1 MKKITTAI
9 AFFTLVIIATGFTAA
24 KEWFVRET
32 SNYTVQ
38 FPAAPEH
45 STQSV
50 PSEIGD
56 LKMEIDIF
64 DASKTK
70 GDDNMVYG
78 LVTSEYPD
86 SLIDSDNKEIL
97 PTFFR
102 NSTDG
107 AVTNVKGKLLSENEI
122 SIGGFPGYEIRIDF
136 QEGLAVITMRSYLVH
151 NKMYVLQVISET
163 AKEKNRSAD
172 KFFNSFKLKS

>member
-1 MKKITTAI
+1 MRKLSTII
-9 AFFTLVIIATGFTAA
+9 AFTALIVTVAGFTAA

-32 SNYTVQ
+32 NTYTIQ
-38 FPAAPEH
+38 FPESPEH
-45 STQSV
+45 QTQSV

-64 DASKTK
+64 DASKAK
-70 GDDNMVYG
+70 GDENLVYG

-97 PTFFR
+97 STFFR

-107 AVTNVKGKLLSENEI
+107 AVTNVKGKLLSEKEI
-122 SIGGFPGYEIRIDF
+122 SLGGFPGYEIRIDF
-136 QEGLAVITMRSYLVH
+136 QEGLAIITMRSYLVH

-163 AKEKNRSAD
+163 AKEKNKAAD
-172 KFFNSFKLKS
+172 KFFSSFKLKS

>member
-86 SLIDSDNKEIL
+86 SLIDSDKKYCLRFSATL
-97 PTFFR
+97 PM
-102 NSTDG
+102 
-107 AVTNVKGKLLSENEI
+107 AL
-122 SIGGFPGYEIRIDF
+122 
-136 QEGLAVITMRSYLVH
+136 
-151 NKMYVLQVISET
+151 
-163 AKEKNRSAD
+163 
-172 KFFNSFKLKS
+172 

>member
-1 MKKITTAI
+1 MKKISTAI
-9 AFFTLVIIATGFTAA
+9 VFFAIAVTAISFTAA
-24 KEWFVRET
+24 QEWFVRET
-32 SNYTVQ
+32 SNYTIQ

-45 STQSV
+45 SMQSV

-56 LKMEIDIF
+56 LKMEINIF

-70 GDDNMVYG
+70 GDDNLVYG

-107 AVTNVKGKLLSENEI
+107 AVTNVKGKLLSEKEI
-122 SIGGFPGYEIRIDF
+122 SLGSFPGYEIRIDF
-136 QEGLAVITMRSYLVH
+136 QEGMAIITMRSYLVH